1 MKSERGHTLAEM
13 VVVLALAGLLA
24 GTAVPSL
31 SGLRERARMRGA
43 VRELATLMRTLRSRS
58 IAEGRSLALV
68 FDRDG
73 QGWRYRLYADGDGDG
88 VRTSDIADGTDPP
101 LGAHARIGSRWGGV
115 EFGFLPLPRVRKI
128 PPSTGW
134 LASLDDP
141 VQIGATDVLSFSPRG
156 DATSGSLFLADAR
169 SQMAAIVLF
178 GPTVR
183 VRLYRYDATLEEWV
197 S

>member
-1 MKSERGHTLAEM
+1 MRRERGHSLVEM

-24 GTAVPSL
+24 GAAVPSL
-31 SGLRERARMRGA
+31 SGLRERAAIRGA
-43 VRELATLMRTLRSRS
+43 ARGLVALMRTLRSRA

-68 FDRDG
+68 FERDG
-73 QGWRYRLYADGDGDG
+73 RGWRYRLHADGDGDG
-88 VRTSDIADGTDPP
+88 VRTSDIADGTDPA
-101 LGAHARIGSRWGGV
+101 LGPYVRIGDQWSGV
-115 EFGFLPLPRVRKI
+115 DLGFLPLSRVRKL
-128 PPSTGW
+128 PSSTGW

-141 VQIGATDVLSFSPRG
+141 VQLGATDVLSFSPKG
-156 DATSGSLFLADAR
+156 DATSGSLFLADAG

-183 VRLYRYDATLEEWV
+183 VRVYRYDVTDEEWV